1 MKQVQFAGF
10 GTPSQVGRCV
20 EVPDVGEPGAGE
32 IVFEVLAF
40 PINPADLS
48 FMTGRYASQPPL
60 PATPGA
66 ESIGRV
72 LKVGAGVADLK
83 PGDRVISLQ
92 RENWTQRRRIA
103 ADQAIKVRDDIPL
116 AQAAMLRINPPT
128 AWLLLEDI
136 VDLQPGDWIVQNG
149 ANSAVGKI
157 LVGLARE
164 RGLHTVNIVRRAEL
178 RGLIESLGGDAVV
191 VDDGGDLAA
200 KVRAAAGG
208 APVRLAIDCV
218 GGQATRKLVDAVCD
232 GGTVCVYGGLA
243 GEDSAAPTH
252 ALVFRGVTVTGF
264 MLGRFLMRRDR
275 ARITALYDVL
285 AQRIADGRID
295 VKVEK
300 IYPIEEI
307 VEALRHSEG
316 YGRDGKILVAPNGP
330 IG

>member
-1 MKQVQFAGF
+1 MKQVQFAAF
-10 GTPSQVGRCV
+10 GLPSQVGRCV
-20 EVPDVGEPGAGE
+20 EVVDVGEPAANE
-32 IVFEVLAF
+32 IVFEILAF

-48 FMTGRYASQPPL
+48 FMTGRYASRPPL

-72 LKVGAGVADLK
+72 VKVGSGVSDLK
-83 PGDRVISLQ
+83 PGDRIISLL
-92 RENWTQRRRIA
+92 RENWTQRRRIP
-103 ADQAIKVRDDIPL
+103 ADQAIKVRADIAL

-128 AWLLLEDI
+128 ALLLLEDI

-157 LVGLARE
+157 LIGLARE
-164 RGLHTVNIVRRAEL
+164 RGIRTVNVVRRREL
-178 RGLIESLGGDAVV
+178 VAPLKALGGDAVV
-191 VDDGGDLAA
+191 VDDGTDLAGR
-200 KVRAAAGG
+200 VRTAANGE
-208 APVRLAIDCV
+208 PVRLAIDCV

-264 MLGRFLMRRDR
+264 MLGRFLMKRNR
-275 ARITALYDVL
+275 AQITAIYDLL
-285 AQRIADGRID
+285 AQRIADGRIN
-295 VKVEK
+295 VPVEK
-300 IYPIEEI
+300 IYPIEDI
-307 VEALRHSEG
+307 AQALKHSED

-330 IG
+330 L

>member
-1 MKQVQFAGF
+1 MKQVQFAAF
-10 GTPSQVGRCV
+10 GLPSQVGRCV
-20 EVPDVGEPGAGE
+20 EVVDVGEPAANE
-32 IVFEVLAF
+32 IVFEILAF

-72 LKVGAGVADLK
+72 VKVGSGVSDLK
-83 PGDRVISLQ
+83 PGDRIISLL
-92 RENWTQRRRIA
+92 RENWTQRRRIP
-103 ADQAIKVRDDIPL
+103 ADQAIKVRADIAL

-128 AWLLLEDI
+128 ALLLLEDI

-157 LVGLARE
+157 LIGLARE
-164 RGLHTVNIVRRAEL
+164 RGIRTVNVVRRREL
-178 RGLIESLGGDAVV
+178 VAPLKALGGDAVV
-191 VDDGGDLAA
+191 VDDGTDLAGR
-200 KVRAAAGG
+200 VRTAANGE
-208 APVRLAIDCV
+208 PVRLAIDCV

-264 MLGRFLMRRDR
+264 MLGRFLMKRNR
-275 ARITALYDVL
+275 AQITAIYDLL
-285 AQRIADGRID
+285 AQRIADGRIN
-295 VKVEK
+295 VPVEK
-300 IYPIEEI
+300 IYPIEDI
-307 VEALRHSEG
+307 AQALKHSED

-330 IG
+330 L